1 MKELNIDEVRKV
13 AGGRHRRIIV
23 LATPLVWRQNMLKHI
38 ERLKAEGRWK

>member
-13 AGGRHRRIIV
+13 AGGHRRIIV
-23 LATPLVWRQNMLKHI
+23 LATPLVWRQNMLKAI